1 MDRRTGVFVDGIG
14 ASAASSGVLNA
25 LQGRIFAL
33 LYLER
38 APLSLEDIAA
48 RLGQSKSNIS
58 INIRGLADWHLVRLV
73 HVPASRRDHYEAA
86 TDLVRVMQ
94 EIMERRF
101 RWNMRQVLA
110 TVQETRRIDE
120 PCSEEQA
127 AFIRQRL
134 DTLETFFRVMDAT
147 AGMLAPGTPFPPAL
161 ITNAAIAGGSAADRA
176 GISGKAAKPTARR
189 AK

>member
-1 MDRRTGVFVDGIG
+1 MDRRTGIFVDGIG

-25 LQGRIFAL
+25 LQGRIFGL

-38 APLSLEDIAA
+38 EALSLEDIAA

-58 INIRGLADWHLVRLV
+58 INVRGLADWHLVRLV
-73 HVPASRRDHYEAA
+73 HVPGSRRDHYEAA

-110 TVQETRRIDE
+110 TIQETRRIDE
-120 PCSEEQA
+120 PSSENHE
-127 AFIRQRL
+127 AFLKQRL
-134 DTLETFFRVMDAT
+134 DTLETFFRIMDAT
-147 AGMLAPGTPFPPAL
+147 AGMLAPGTPFPPPMISASQG
-161 ITNAAIAGGSAADRA
+161 AASEAVAKADA
-176 GISGKAAKPTARR
+176 SGTSARR
-189 AK
+189 KK